1 MSTPSGKNVV
11 TSTLP
16 ESTSSLGAALAVG
29 HMPSVAEAII
39 NHNELG
45 NLVLQYFL
53 DRIDQ
58 ECTTL
63 CQRKLEPISPFR
75 KIHVDKFPTFQWKSL
90 IEHLSSIAP
99 TLFRL
104 LSTISSHSDHRNKK
118 KVDSAHYPIV
128 KERNR
133 EVCGVQSLIFL
144 LLYSSHV
151 DKQIWKHINSWLIN
165 WYNTMN
171 CYIWHTGVL
180 TVESRWCLH

>member
-1 MSTPSGKNVV
+1 MV

-45 NLVLQYFL
+45 NLVLQHFL
-53 DRIDQ
+53 DTIDQ

-63 CQRKLEPISPFR
+63 CQRKLEPSSPFCEVA
-75 KIHVDKFPTFQWKSL
+75 VDKFPMFQWKSL
-90 IEHLSSIAP
+90 IEHLLSTAP

-118 KVDSAHYPIV
+118 KVDSAHYPGICMTAAV
-128 KERNR
+128 LLKERNR
-133 EVCGVQSLIFL
+133 EMCGIQSLISL
-144 LLYSSHV
+144 LLYTFHV
-151 DKQIWKHINSWLIN
+151 DKQ
-165 WYNTMN
+165 
-171 CYIWHTGVL
+171 V
-180 TVESRWCLH
+180 